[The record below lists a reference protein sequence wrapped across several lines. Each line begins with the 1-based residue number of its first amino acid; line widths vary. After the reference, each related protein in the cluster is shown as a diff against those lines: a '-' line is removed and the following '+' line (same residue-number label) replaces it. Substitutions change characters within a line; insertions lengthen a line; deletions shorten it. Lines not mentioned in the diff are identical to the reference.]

1 MVVAN
6 FSRGA
11 FENLSDKEKSK
22 LSGTA
27 QDLFSFINQLAIYH
41 KVKNNIKIYLFS

>member
-6 FSRGA
+6 FAREA
-11 FENLSDKEKSK
+11 FENLSDKKKSK
-22 LSGTA
+22 LSETA
-27 QDLFSFINQLAIYH
+27 QDLFSLINQFATFH